1 MSVAKLSLIAFLA
14 GALVLSAAAC
24 GTDEPSQ
31 APAAPTAI
39 PTAIPVPIEQILGL
53 IPDVPDS
60 RSALTIDN
68 LAELRAASGVGLP
81 AADSPQDAV
90 STYVMDLTVGNHER
104 GGRQI
109 HDGRQWLSGIHPYS
123 DQVTTFPYMGFDAR
137 NVDQLALFGS
147 ERQARE
153 VLLGS
158 YDPEVTAQRLAACAE
173 CEQPE
178 TVEHSGA
185 EYLAWGEDLAQ
196 NLRMQL
202 KSPAFDHLGRGGR
215 IWVAGGSAARTLATA
230 YMEEIIDAAL
240 DQAPSLLD
248 DLDYR
253 LAAQT
258 LADRGAVTAT
268 FSSADHS
275 FDAVYEQVS
284 RVLASDAFP
293 VTPDELAAQLSKEP
307 LLLPFKVAAVG
318 TSFESGES
326 GRTITT
332 LVLVH
337 ESEEDAKESFGR
349 LRQRIAAVDVPFSQV
364 GTGKGGPVIGDAHPW
379 AEEFDGFD
387 VSAEGRTVV
396 ASLLADR
403 SFELRLL
410 ALPDS
415 VRSMSPLVITE

>member
-1 MSVAKLSLIAFLA
+1 MKNRYRWTVAALGAMSALA
-14 GALVLSAAAC
+14 VLAAC
-24 GTDEPSQ
+24 GTEEPSQ
-31 APAAPTAI
+31 APVEPT
-39 PTAIPVPIEQILGL
+39 PIPVPIERILGL
-53 IPDVPDS
+53 VPDVPDS
-60 RSALTIDN
+60 RSALTIND
-68 LAELRAASGVGLP
+68 LAELRAATGVELP
-81 AADSPQDAV
+81 AADSSLNAV
-90 STYVMDLTVGNHER
+90 SKYVMDLTVGNHEE

-109 HDGRQWLSGIHPYS
+109 HDGRQWLSGFHAYS
-123 DQVTTFPYMGFDAR
+123 TEVTTFPYMGFDAR
-137 NVDQLALFGS
+137 NVEQVAVFG
-147 ERQARE
+147 AKLGVRE

-158 YDPEVTAQRLAACAE
+158 YDPEVTAQQLAACAE

-185 EYLAWGEDLAQ
+185 EYLSWGQDFAQ
-196 NLRMQL
+196 NMRLRL
-202 KSPAFDHLGRGGR
+202 TPPAFDHLGRGGR
-215 IWVAGGSAARTLATA
+215 IRVAGGSAARTLATA
-230 YMEEIIDAAL
+230 HMEEIIDAAL

-258 LADRGAVTAT
+258 LAGRGAVTAT
-268 FSSADHS
+268 FSSAGHS
-275 FDAVYEQVS
+275 FDAVYERVS

-293 VTPDELAAQLSKEP
+293 VTPDELAAQLSRAP

-337 ESEEDAKESFGR
+337 ASEEDAKESFGR

-364 GTGKGGPVIGDAHPW
+364 VSGKGGPVIGDAHPW
-379 AEEFDGFD
+379 AEEFDEFN
-387 VSAEGRTVV
+387 VSTEGRTVV
-396 ASLLADR
+396 ASFLADR

-410 ALPDS
+410 SLPDPIFS
-415 VRSMSPLVITE
+415 FTPLVITE